1 MFQTNVGIVY
11 RFATNINIGIEDQTK
26 LVLLVN
32 IHDLKQH
39 LPNREVEKIGRYQNN
54 LV

>member
-1 MFQTNVGIVY
+1 MFRTNVGLVY

-26 LVLLVN
+26 VVLVVN

-39 LPNREVEKIGRYQNN
+39 LMNKEVENFGRYQNN

>member
-1 MFQTNVGIVY
+1 MHLVY
-11 RFATNINIGIEDQTK
+11 RFATTINIGIEDQTK
-26 LVLLVN
+26 LVLVVN

-39 LPNREVEKIGRYQNN
+39 LLNKEVEKIGRYQNN

>member
-1 MFQTNVGIVY
+1 MFGTNVGLVY
-11 RFATNINIGIEDQTK
+11 RFATNINIGVEDQTK
-26 LVLLVN
+26 MVLVVN
-32 IHDLKQH
+32 IHDFKQH